1 MAIVLYLEG
10 AHDGMSVEEFAHWFM
25 SLNDTDLLAVVNAG
39 LKYNKLGIMLLNS
52 KDNLRG
58 AINNFWGDDVINVLQ
73 HSQLKPS
80 DFDSQFIFIDPYC
93 ETIDCYDRNDLE
105 EFICEQFGGLVEFAD
120 NSLHIQLSEEE

>member
-1 MAIVLYLEG
+1 MANVLYLEG
-10 AHDGMSVEEFAHWFM
+10 AHDGMSVAEFANWFM
-25 SLNDTDLLAVVNAG
+25 SLNDTDLLVVINAG
-39 LKYNKLGIMLLNS
+39 LKFNRFGIMLLNS

-58 AINNFWGDDVINVLQ
+58 AINNFWGDDVLNILQ
-73 HSQLKPS
+73 HLTFQPS